1 MRKIVLFALLSV
13 LFTNCL
19 SDDSEQENADNSK
32 SSISFTLNDKTQ
44 YVTATDVSGS
54 TIDVTWSKSES
65 TATAEN
71 EYSIYGSFII
81 KNPASNDNRDSGDMY
96 FQIVTSDAK
105 LTAGKTYDISFTYL
119 NSGVND
125 IPLAYDP
132 AVCYTSTDLFEGT
145 KTVGKIKITSF
156 DGTTLKAEFSIDNL
170 TNKNPYS
177 DLGFCNGSRITEKS
191 FSISKGTLTA
201 VIE

>member
-1 MRKIVLFALLSV
+1 MKKIILFALLSV
-13 LFTNCL
+13 LFTNCQ
-19 SDDSEQENADNSK
+19 SDDSEQGNMDNSK
-32 SSISFTLNDKTQ
+32 SSIGFTLNDKTQ
-44 YVTATDVSGS
+44 YVTASDVSGS
-54 TIDVTWSKSES
+54 TIDVTWAKSEA
-65 TATAEN
+65 TANAEN

-132 AVCYTSTDLFEGT
+132 AVCYTSTDLFEGN
-145 KTVGKIKITSF
+145 KTAGKIKITSF
-156 DGTTLKAEFSIDNL
+156 DGATLKAEFSIDNL

-177 DLGFCNGSRITEKS
+177 DFGFCNGKQIKEKLCNIT
-191 FSISKGTLTA
+191 KGTLIA
-201 VIE
+201 IPE

>member
-1 MRKIVLFALLSV
+1 MKKIILFALISI
-13 LFTNCL
+13 LFANCQ
-19 SDDSEQENADNSK
+19 SDDSEQGNADNSK

-54 TIDVTWSKSES
+54 AIDVTWAKSE
-65 TATAEN
+65 ATANVEN

-96 FQIVTSDAK
+96 FQIVTSDAR

-132 AVCYTSTDLFEGT
+132 AVCYTSTDLFEGS

-156 DGTTLKAEFSIDNL
+156 DGTTLKAEFSIENL
-170 TNKNPYS
+170 TNKNPYL
-177 DLGFCNGSRITEKS
+177 DFGYCNGIRIVEKS
-191 FSISKGTLTA
+191 FTITQGTLIA
-201 VIE
+201 MPE

>member
-1 MRKIVLFALLSV
+1 MKKIVLFALLSI
-13 LFTNCL
+13 LFTNCQ
-19 SDDSEQENADNSK
+19 SDDSEHENADNSK
-32 SSISFTLNDKTQ
+32 SSITFTLNDKTQ

-54 TIDVTWSKSES
+54 AIDVTWAKSES

-105 LTAGKTYDISFTYL
+105 LTAGKTYDISFNYL
-119 NSGVND
+119 NSGVHD

-132 AVCYTSTDLFEGT
+132 VVCYTSTDLFEGV
-145 KTVGKIKITSF
+145 KTAGKIKINSF

-177 DLGFCNGSRITEKS
+177 DFGFCNGTKIIEKS
-191 FSISKGTLTA
+191 FTFAKGSIIA
-201 VIE
+201 IAE

>member
-1 MRKIVLFALLSV
+1 MKKIVLFALLSV
-13 LFTNCL
+13 LFTNCQ
-19 SDDSEQENADNSK
+19 SDDSEQGNADNSK
-32 SSISFTLNDKTQ
+32 SSISFILNDKTQ

-54 TIDVTWSKSES
+54 AIDVTWAKSEA
-65 TATAEN
+65 TANAEN

-96 FQIVTSDAK
+96 FQIVTSDAR

-119 NSGVND
+119 NSGVNG

-132 AVCYTSTDLFEGT
+132 AVCYTSTDLFESS
-145 KTVGKIKITSF
+145 KTAGKIKITSF

-177 DLGFCNGSRITEKS
+177 DFGFCNGSRITEKS
-191 FSISKGTLTA
+191 FSISKGNLTA

>member
-13 LFTNCL
+13 LFTNCQ
-19 SDDSEQENADNSK
+19 SDDSEQENTDNSK

-54 TIDVTWSKSES
+54 AIDVTWSKSEA
-65 TATAEN
+65 TANAEN

-81 KNPASNDNRDSGDMY
+81 KNPASNDNPDSGDMY

-105 LTAGKTYDISFTYL
+105 PTAGKTYDISFSYL
-119 NSGVND
+119 NSGVNG

-132 AVCYTSTDLFEGT
+132 TVCYTSTDLFEGT
-145 KTVGKIKITSF
+145 KTAGKIKIISF
-156 DGTTLKAEFSIDNL
+156 DGTTLKAEFSIHNL

-177 DLGFCNGSRITEKS
+177 DFGFCNGSRITEKS

>member
-13 LFTNCL
+13 LFTNCQ
-19 SDDSEQENADNSK
+19 SDDSEQENTDNSK
-32 SSISFTLNDKTQ
+32 SSITFTLNNKTE

-54 TIDVTWSKSES
+54 AIDVTWAKSEA
-65 TATAEN
+65 TATTEN

-81 KNPASNDNRDSGDMY
+81 KSPASNDNRDSGDMY

-105 LTAGKTYDISFTYL
+105 LTAGKTYDISFSYL
-119 NSGVND
+119 NSGVHD
-125 IPLAYDP
+125 IPLAYDQ
-132 AVCYTSTDLFEGT
+132 AVSYTSTDLFEGS
-145 KTVGKIKITSF
+145 KTAGKIKISSF

-177 DLGFCNGSRITEKS
+177 DFGFCNGSRITEKS
-191 FSISKGTLTA
+191 FSISKGSIIA
-201 VIE
+201 IAE

>member
-1 MRKIVLFALLSV
+1 M
-13 LFTNCL
+13 
-19 SDDSEQENADNSK
+19 
-32 SSISFTLNDKTQ
+32 
-44 YVTATDVSGS
+44 TATDFSGS
-54 TIDVTWSKSES
+54 AIDVTWSKSKS
-65 TATAEN
+65 TASTEN

-119 NSGVND
+119 NSGVNY

-132 AVCYTSTDLFEGT
+132 AVCYTSTNLFEGT
-145 KTVGKIKITSF
+145 RTAGKIKITSF

-177 DLGFCNGSRITEKS
+177 DFGFCNGSRITEKS
-191 FSISKGTLTA
+191 FNISKGTITA
-201 VIE
+201 ILE